1 MNRNKTVFNK
11 RLKVCKT
18 FAKKDKR
25 KRPIQKARLVC
36 LLHCIKEYTVLN
48 AVTMLNGQRQVIKS
62 FFKVAILLL
71 LSVFL
76 MTIDISEGII
86 GKFGKWI
93 KRRVCDAC
101 NFGCQ
106 TDYISCHINL
116 KTGCGSKR
124 ELCWEKCKR
133 TRCWNRV

>member
-1 MNRNKTVFNK
+1 
-11 RLKVCKT
+11 
-18 FAKKDKR
+18 
-25 KRPIQKARLVC
+25 
-36 LLHCIKEYTVLN
+36 
-48 AVTMLNGQRQVIKS
+48 
-62 FFKVAILLL
+62 
-71 LSVFL
+71 

-116 KTGCGSKR
+116 KTAVVPKGNCVGRSVKEQDAETECKESTGVHEANCGHQIAR
-124 ELCWEKCKR
+124 IC
-133 TRCWNRV
+133 

>member
-1 MNRNKTVFNK
+1 MNRNKTVFK
-11 RLKVCKT
+11 
-18 FAKKDKR
+18 FAKHLLKR
-25 KRPIQKARLVC
+25 IKENVQYKKHAYTVVC

-48 AVTMLNGQRQVIKS
+48 AVTMLNRQRQVITS